1 MEDGRWKMVV
11 GWLPR
16 SAFTFYL
23 LPLTSYLLHLTS
35 YILHLTSYVL
45 HLTSPFFVY
54 LLASMYQHLNE
65 FFAIRMY

>member
-1 MEDGRWKMVV
+1 MVDGRWVAAAV
-11 GWLPR
+11 G
-16 SAFTFYL
+16 FHF
-23 LPLTSYLLHLTS
+23 LPLTSYLLLLTS
-35 YILHLTSYVL
+35 YILRLTSYVL